1 MHLGRRASRYG
12 SLLPVSLN
20 LKNPE
25 AHELAREL
33 AELTGES
40 MSSAVTIAVRERRDR
55 VLADRSGSLTER
67 MLEIGRDCAGRLPVH
82 VRKIDHDEL
91 LYDENGLP
99 A

>member
-1 MHLGRRASRYG
+1 M
-12 SLLPVSLN
+12 SLN

-25 AHELAREL
+25 VHELAREL

-40 MSSAVTIAVRERRDR
+40 MSSAVTVAVRERRDR
-55 VLADRSGSLTER
+55 VLAERSGGLAER
-67 MLEIGRDCAGRLPVH
+67 MLELGRDCAGRLPEH
-82 VRKIDHDEL
+82 VRRIEHGEL

>member
-1 MHLGRRASRYG
+1 M
-12 SLLPVSLN
+12 SLN
-20 LKNPE
+20 VKNPE

-55 VLADRSGSLTER
+55 VLADRSGGLAQR
-67 MLEIGRDCAGRLPVH
+67 MLEIGRDCAERLPEKLRRIEH
-82 VRKIDHDEL
+82 GEL
-91 LYDENGLP
+91 LYDEDGLP

>member
-1 MHLGRRASRYG
+1 M
-12 SLLPVSLN
+12 SLN
-20 LKNPE
+20 VKNPE

-40 MSSAVTIAVRERRDR
+40 MSSAVTVAVRERRDR
-55 VLADRSGSLTER
+55 VLADRAPGLAER
-67 MLEIGRDCAGRLPVH
+67 MLEIGRDCAQRLPAH
-82 VRKIDHDEL
+82 VRTIDHGEF

>member
-1 MHLGRRASRYG
+1 M
-12 SLLPVSLN
+12 SLN
-20 LKNPE
+20 VKNQE

-33 AELTGES
+33 AQLTGES

-67 MLEIGRDCAGRLPVH
+67 MLEIGRDCAGRLPIDVQ
-82 VRKIDHDEL
+82 RIDHGEL

>member
-1 MHLGRRASRYG
+1 M
-12 SLLPVSLN
+12 SLN
-20 LKNPE
+20 VKNPE
-25 AHELAREL
+25 AHRLAREL

-40 MSSAVTIAVRERRDR
+40 MSSAVTIAVRERRNR

-67 MLEIGRDCAGRLPVH
+67 MLEIGRDCAGRLPIDVG
-82 VRKIDHDEL
+82 RIDHGEL